1 MGVQGV
7 SEQRGVSQTQ
17 SAFREGLLDLIQHIP
32 QQRWLVALGVN
43 GDRLIG
49 GFDQQ
54 TDVVTLDRPAVHGGA
69 GVNPLHNGEVMV
81 EADPGQ
87 QVVEGH
93 VDPL

>member
-32 QQRWLVALGVN
+32 QQRWLVALGVD

-49 GFDQQ
+49 
-54 TDVVTLDRPAVHGGA
+54 LDER
-69 GVNPLHNGEVMV
+69 ET
-81 EADPGQ
+81 
-87 QVVEGH
+87 
-93 VDPL
+93 